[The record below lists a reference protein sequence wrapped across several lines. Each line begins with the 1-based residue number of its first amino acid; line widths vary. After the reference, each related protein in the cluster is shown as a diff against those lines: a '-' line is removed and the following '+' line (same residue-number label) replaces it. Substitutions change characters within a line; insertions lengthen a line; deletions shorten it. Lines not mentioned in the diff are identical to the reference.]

1 MSEYVTKGHF
11 DGAIATIRQDIH
23 DIIGHFNRSQGDQNE
38 RFDRRFDRL
47 DTDVKELKE
56 NMAKV
61 KSVVVDIMPVDR
73 HLRNLT
79 TELRVL
85 GVPVDDRKVFS

>member
-11 DGAIATIRQDIH
+11 DGAIATIRQDIR
-23 DIIGHFNRSQGDQNE
+23 DIIGQFNRSQGEQNK
-38 RFDRRFDRL
+38 RL
-47 DTDVKELKE
+47 DLLGTDMQDLKE
-56 NMAKV
+56 DMSKV
-61 KSVVVDIMPVDR
+61 KSAVVDIMRTDR